1 MSLST
6 IVFILNVV
14 ALFTFGCA
22 MSELSDNKT
31 KPASIFMIASYA
43 CLIVIIDI
51 ILFKLNLM

>member
-14 ALFTFGCA
+14 ALFTFGFA

-31 KPASIFMIASYA
+31 KLTSILMLVSYVCLMI
-43 CLIVIIDI
+43 IIDI
-51 ILFKLNLM
+51 ILFKLNLL